1 MVFGIDK
8 VMYYWRREFVNERL
22 GISKTQSYRIVPA
35 TESGRIR
42 SDSVLSLLN
51 RARVGVSAALTVV
64 PADLLTPEQ
73 TAARFADSGVTER
86 DLRRWIRRTR
96 NPAPH
101 FRLNR
106 NTVRFSAGLLEAWL
120 AETSVLHGAWHRK
133 EVA

>member
-1 MVFGIDK
+1 
-8 VMYYWRREFVNERL
+8 MYYWRREFVNERL
-22 GISKTQSYRIVPA
+22 GISLAQSYRLVPV

-51 RARVGVSAALTVV
+51 RARVGVRDALTAV
-64 PADLLTPEQ
+64 PADLLTLEQ
-73 TAARFADSGVTER
+73 TAARFAESGVTER

-120 AETSVLHGAWHRK
+120 ASTSVTHGAWHRRQR